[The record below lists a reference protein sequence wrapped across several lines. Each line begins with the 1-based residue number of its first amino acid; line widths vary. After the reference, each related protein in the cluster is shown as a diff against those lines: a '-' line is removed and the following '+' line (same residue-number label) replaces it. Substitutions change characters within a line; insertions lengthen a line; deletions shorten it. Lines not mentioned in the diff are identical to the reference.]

1 MITKNDVF
9 ILIHTPCVVSV
20 PQFVITWAKASGMV
34 EFDGLDYMTEN
45 IANKDG

>member
-1 MITKNDVF
+1 MCGERSAIRHHLGQG
-9 ILIHTPCVVSV
+9 I
-20 PQFVITWAKASGMV
+20 GMV